1 MHSASCQERPLVD
14 TQLGLSIGLVQRS
27 PGIFLWSDP
36 STDSIGRLDGRQV
49 VFPGFFAPFA
59 EDLLVCLGCGG
70 EDFIFRHFI
79 SRFFGGKTCWLVVF
93 PRNTLH
99 HLVCLLDVV
108 VGPPRNHIWIS
119 LVPVLVDLVAVVR
132 RLVVVVCL
140 LKLGLALHGE
150 LAFG

>member
-59 EDLLVCLGCGG
+59 EDLLVC
-70 EDFIFRHFI
+70 
-79 SRFFGGKTCWLVVF
+79 FFGGKTCWLVVF

-99 HLVCLLDVV
+99 HLLCLLVVV

-140 LKLGLALHGE
+140 LELGLALQGE